1 MTASLRK
8 WIPVAA
14 ALLGLAGPALAA
26 ESHAAKHDPQ
36 TATTTTKG
44 HTSKAPATQE
54 KAPVKGRH
62 AKASKSKK
70 GAAKTVQSKPASPA
84 AQPAAK

>member
-1 MTASLRK
+1 MTTR
-8 WIPVAA
+8 IPMMLTLA
-14 ALLGLAGPALAA
+14 ALLGFAGPALAA

-36 TATTTTKG
+36 TVASTTKG
-44 HTSKAPATQE
+44 HKAAPAAKQE

-70 GAAKTVQSKPASPA
+70 GAAKTPAASTATPA